1 MSRVALIGKNSVG
14 FIEKLIGIWNCGDC
28 AVLLDWR
35 IPIATA
41 VEMMKEAGVKK
52 CLLGK
57 TEYGKIK
64 EQLTD
69 EIEFVIFDDE
79 CKKATQL
86 PCDIYEKFKSNYSF
100 DEAVVI
106 YSSGTTGK
114 AKGVILSQFAINT
127 NADAIVEYMKPTADD
142 CIYIAKT
149 LAHSST
155 LTGELLVSLK
165 TQMKLIVAP
174 TIIPPRLIITNLD
187 KYDVTL
193 LCLNPTL
200 LSLIAD
206 ELERTSYIPKALK
219 TIYVSGSI
227 LNDKIY
233 EKAHRVI
240 RDIAV
245 YNVYGLS
252 EAGPRVTAQ
261 RADCCKGNSVGKPI
275 NGVEIAVV
283 NENGKIVPEL
293 IKGMVH
299 VKTPSTFSGYISG
312 KQKQASVYKDWL
324 NTGDIGFIDKNG
336 ELHIVGREDDVIII
350 ESHKIYPSEV
360 ERQVLQFPGIM
371 DCAITSIQE
380 NGSLY
385 LSCVYV
391 GNIDV
396 SELRNN
402 LRKILPSY
410 EIPKLIVASNEIPKN
425 RNGKVDKHKLKEI
438 LLANCE
444 RKQQDDRKRS

>member
-14 FIEKLIGIWNCGDC
+14 FIEGLIGIWNCGAC
-28 AVLLDWR
+28 AVIIDWR
-35 IPIATA
+35 IPIITA

-57 TEYGKIK
+57 TQYERIN
-64 EQLTD
+64 ERLPD

-86 PCDIYEKFKSNYSF
+86 PCDIYGKFKSNYSC

-114 AKGVILSQFAINT
+114 AKGVILSHFAINT
-127 NADAIVEYMKPTADD
+127 NADAIIEYMKPTADD
-142 CIYIAKT
+142 CMYIAKT

-165 TQMKLIVAP
+165 TRMKLIVAP

-187 KYDVTL
+187 KYGVTL
-193 LCLNPTL
+193 LCLNPTM

-206 ELERTSYIPKALK
+206 EVERTNYIPKALK

-233 EKAHRVI
+233 EKAYRVI

-261 RADCCKGNSVGKPI
+261 RADCCKSNSVGKPI
-275 NGVEIAVV
+275 SGVETAVV
-283 NENGKIVPEL
+283 DERGDRVPEGKTGIL
-293 IKGMVH
+293 H
-299 VKTPSTFSGYISG
+299 VSSPSVFSGYVSG
-312 KQKQASVYKDWL
+312 SVKEESLYKDWL
-324 NTGDIGFIDKNG
+324 NTGDVGYEDSHG
-336 ELHIVGREDDVIII
+336 EIHIVGRKDDVIIVD
-350 ESHKIYPSEV
+350 SHKIYPSEV
-360 ERQVLQFPGIM
+360 EKQIHKISGVTE
-371 DCAITSIQE
+371 CAVVGLRKE
-380 NGSLY
+380 DRVY
-385 LSCVYV
+385 LGCLYV
-391 GNIDV
+391 GD
-396 SELRNN
+396 S
-402 LRKILPSY
+402 KICDIRQRLVDFLPSY
-410 EIPKLIVASNEIPKN
+410 EIPKLIVTSNEIPKN
-425 RNGKVDKHKLKEI
+425 RNGKVDKKEVCNAI
-438 LLANCE
+438 MAFDK
-444 RKQQDDRKRS
+444 RKK